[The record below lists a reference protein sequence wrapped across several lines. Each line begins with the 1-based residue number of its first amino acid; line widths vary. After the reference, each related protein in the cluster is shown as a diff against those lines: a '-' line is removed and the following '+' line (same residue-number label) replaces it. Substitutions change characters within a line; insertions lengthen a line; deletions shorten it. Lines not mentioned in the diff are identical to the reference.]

1 MRTTEKNILIERKEL
16 QQQTDL
22 RTYYMGEALKR
33 KTDDADIIESSCD
46 EKELFEM
53 FLKTACN
60 ELIASAATR
69 FPEIICEID
78 ENFVNI
84 TFTSNKKEELHLMAI
99 LRQSVTDYL
108 VNEITLQWLLL
119 RNPEM
124 AQSYIS
130 LRMNLYN
137 KVQQQFAKLYN
148 NNMRRRA
155 TDLAG
160 I

>member
-1 MRTTEKNILIERKEL
+1 MTTTENNILIERAEL

-22 RTYYMGEALKR
+22 KTFYMGEALKR
-33 KTDDADIIESSCD
+33 KTLDADIIESSPD
-46 EKELFEM
+46 EKELFGM

-60 ELIASAATR
+60 ELIASVATR
-69 FPEIICEID
+69 FPEISCEIESD
-78 ENFVNI
+78 FVSI
-84 TFTSNKKEELHLMAI
+84 TFRNSKKEEPHLMAI
-99 LRQSVTDYL
+99 LRQAITDYL
-108 VNEITLQWLLL
+108 TNEITLQWLLL

-137 KVQQQFAKLYN
+137 NVQQQFAKL
-148 NNMRRRA
+148 MKRKTRRRA
-155 TDLAG
+155 TDLGG